1 MLVPSTH
8 PWRRI
13 SSKKDCVAGSSCSDS
28 PAKSTTT
35 EAIRAGCANASRGAT
50 KPATS
55 TPSSVL
61 LVAISR
67 NLSSIAKGHSYADRV
82 LLVVVVDQ
90 GLAIAGGEL
99 DVEL

>member
-1 MLVPSTH
+1 MFVPSTH
-8 PWRRI
+8 PRRRI
-13 SSKKDCVAGSSCSDS
+13 SSKKDRVAGSSSSES
-28 PAKSTTT
+28 PGKSTPT

-50 KPATS
+50 KPATNAA
-55 TPSSVL
+55 SSVL

-67 NLSSIAKGHSYADRV
+67 NLSSITKGHSYADRG

-90 GLAIAGGEL
+90 GLAIAGGKL